1 MHDYDEDRFAAG
13 APSLSGPR
21 GSGWSADGDR
31 TRPSAGRHARS
42 ETTLVERP
50 RILHADG
57 DVVVEQVAQ
66 QGREGV
72 VRVRALSGD
81 GRRAVRDQAQLLAAL
96 EVDALRA
103 APMVLALEDD
113 AYLRES
119 APELA
124 RRGGRRAD
132 HDGTPP
138 TAERLALGVVRED
151 LEALVGALHERGWLL
166 GARGASALGLRAD
179 GTVVLLDLRGLRRGD
194 DALDQLADRHWI
206 DATLLD
212 RDRTLRRRI
221 DGHRAV
227 QQAPVA
233 VGDGPAGTTEPV
245 RQWPAVPAEEIE
257 HGDRPAGAEGQAEHR
272 AGPRPAP
279 RAAEVDSPRSSR
291 SNWSTRWGNR
301 GTQSTRGARSTPVA
315 HLVRSVHPLI
325 VDPGTRRIAL
335 LSGASVLAAGL
346 VLGTGGWLLSDG
358 PRGEGSASEV
368 GTGETTGESGTEGTG
383 AGPDSGAGTAAD
395 PIEDPWSLGA
405 ELAGSRHAYLT
416 SASDQAPT
424 AAGSAA
430 RAEDD
435 AVRAAYEGATV
446 RGGGPV
452 VQDAE
457 LLEIDLDAG
466 TAALRL
472 ETSTEAATITDA
484 AGEAT
489 EVPATAPGTVILD
502 LAWDGRQWLITEV
515 REPDA

>member
-42 ETTLVERP
+42 ETNLVERP

-72 VRVRALSGD
+72 VRVRALSGE

-103 APMVLALEDD
+103 APTVLALEDD

-138 TAERLALGVVRED
+138 TAERLALGAVRED

-221 DGHRAV
+221 DDHRAV
-227 QQAPVA
+227 QPAPVA
-233 VGDGPAGTTEPV
+233 AGNGPAVTVEPARAQPGIAADEIEDGDGPV
-245 RQWPAVPAEEIE
+245 
-257 HGDRPAGAEGQAEHR
+257 GAEKSTEDR
-272 AGPRPAP
+272 ARPRPAP
-279 RAAEVDSPRSSR
+279 RAADVDVTRSTK
-291 SNWSTRWGNR
+291 STRGTWGNR
-301 GTQSTRGARSTPVA
+301 SRRGSRGTPVV
-315 HLVRSVHPLI
+315 HLVRSVHRLI

-383 AGPDSGAGTAAD
+383 AGPDSGAGTAAV

-502 LAWDGRQWLITEV
+502 LVWDGRQWLITEV
-515 REPDA
+515 RERDA